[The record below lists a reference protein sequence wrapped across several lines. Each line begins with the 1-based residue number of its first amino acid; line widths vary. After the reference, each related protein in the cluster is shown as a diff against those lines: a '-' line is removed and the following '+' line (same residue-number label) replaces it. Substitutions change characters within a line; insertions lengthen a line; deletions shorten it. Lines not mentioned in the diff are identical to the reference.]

1 MAPMDPNQTTS
12 SSSTGGGGFF
22 ASIASSLSNF
32 GSSMTKSV
40 NGYQPSHSMISKA
53 VKFIYFFI

>member
-1 MAPMDPNQTTS
+1 MDPNQTTS

-40 NGYQPSHSMISKA
+40 NGYQPSHSIISKV
-53 VKFIYFFI
+53 VKFICFFFI